1 MTGAAR
7 PPGPQQWLDPAVLA
21 RLGSLELKARV
32 IVEGFLQGLHRSPFK
47 GFSVE
52 FAEYRPYLPGD
63 DPASIDWRAFAR
75 TDRYYVKRFEQETNL
90 PCHLLLDVSAS
101 MGYGSGP
108 LTKLQYGSYLAA
120 SLAYLLSRQRDAV
133 GLMAFDHDVVTHLPP
148 STRPRHLRSL
158 LVALDALRPGTRSD
172 LARPLNRLAA
182 ALARRGLVVVIS
194 DLLDDPDR
202 VVEGLRHVRFR
213 GMEVIVFQVL
223 DHAEL
228 TFPFAGATRFRDVE
242 SGAEV
247 VTQPAEAREEYLR
260 RMTAL
265 TEHYARALPA
275 AGVDYCLLDT
285 AQPMH
290 VGLLAYLAARRRVM

>member
-182 ALARRGLVVVIS
+182 ARAPRPRRRDFRSPRRPRPRRRRAAPRPVPRDGGDRLPGARPRG
-194 DLLDDPDR
+194 
-202 VVEGLRHVRFR
+202 
-213 GMEVIVFQVL
+213 
-223 DHAEL
+223 A
-228 TFPFAGATRFRDVE
+228 DV
-242 SGAEV
+242 
-247 VTQPAEAREEYLR
+247 PLR
-260 RMTAL
+260 RRHA
-265 TEHYARALPA
+265 
-275 AGVDYCLLDT
+275 VS
-285 AQPMH
+285 
-290 VGLLAYLAARRRVM
+290 